1 MALKFFKK
9 NDDTFSTLYIAKQR
23 DLESPT
29 STEINNIYA
38 AYAKDQDI
46 YVVYPEDFFVDNGEL
61 YVIGRQPNA
70 LSIKSLESFTS
81 YFKDKNQL
89 LDFRKPVKDFNI
101 IFSRTVPKTREDIII
116 DDNANNYLRCIKTLY
131 PNIAMINDPDSI
143 SKAGSKIYDSI
154 VLNEV
159 LPTTH
164 ITKDKPRIKQILKEA
179 DSFVAKPISG
189 LGGRG
194 VSEVDK
200 NKAND
205 SHLDMLLLG
214 GIYSE
219 IEEPRQF
226 ILQEKIE
233 GLERR
238 LLLLDGEII
247 ASYGKIS
254 SSEDIRGNETT
265 GAQFI
270 SYQPNNADIEI
281 VEKISP
287 TLKEDN
293 LHLTAVDILG
303 PELNGDLKNTK
314 VLELNVRCPQWIVP
328 CMNQKEIDEISD
340 KIIDFSEKLY
350 KSKNGK

>member
-9 NDDTFSTLYIAKQR
+9 SNNSFKTLYVAKHR

-38 AYAKDQDI
+38 AHARDHDI
-46 YVVYPEDFFVDNGEL
+46 YVAYPEDFFVDNGEL

-70 LSIKSLESFTS
+70 VSIKSIESFS
-81 YFKDKNQL
+81 NYFKDTNHL
-89 LDFRKPVKDFNI
+89 LDFRKPVKEFNI
-101 IFSRTVPKTREDIII
+101 IFSRTVPKTREDVIV
-116 DDNANNYLRCIKTLY
+116 DENANNYLRCIKTLY

-154 VLNEV
+154 ILKDV

-164 ITKDKPRIKQILKEA
+164 ITKDKPRLKQILRDG
-179 DSFVAKPISG
+179 DSFFAKPISG

-194 VSEVDK
+194 VSEVNK
-200 NKAND
+200 NMSD
-205 SHLDMLLLG
+205 GSHLDMLLLG

-219 IEEPRQF
+219 LEKPRQF

-238 LLLLDGEII
+238 LVLLDGEII

-254 SSEDIRGNETT
+254 SEKDMRGNETT
-265 GAQFI
+265 GAEFI
-270 SYQPNNADIEI
+270 PYQPNNADLEI
-281 VEKISP
+281 TNKIYP
-287 TLKEDN
+287 KLKSDN

-303 PELNGDLKNTK
+303 PKSNGDLKNTK
-314 VLELNVRCPQWIVP
+314 VLELNVCCPQWRVP
-328 CMNQKEIDEISD
+328 CMSQKKIDDISD
-340 KIIDFSEKLY
+340 KIIEFSEKLY
-350 KSKNGK
+350 DSQNGK